1 MHPMV
6 RCRVPVSPTC
16 VGFRLRDGTT
26 VVPIVRVRADPDNPR
41 EPQPRLR
48 IGVEIRD
55 APEGGKRKYMIDR
68 SFPIATVF
76 NDPDVGYPL
85 AAFCGKS
92 PDDVY
97 AEIATETLW
106 RECKEFRLYVD
117 TRVPDCI
124 SVRVEFR
131 GETYWRYLPPEE
143 TGKICARS

>member
-1 MHPMV
+1 MRPMV
-6 RCRVPVSPTC
+6 RCGVPVSPTC
-16 VGFRLRDGTT
+16 VDIRLRNGTT

-48 IGVEIRD
+48 IGVEIRNARED
-55 APEGGKRKYMIDR
+55 GRREYMIDR
-68 SFPIATVF
+68 SFPLATVF

-85 AAFCGKS
+85 AAYRGMS

-97 AEIATETLW
+97 AQIATETLW
-106 RECKEFRLYVD
+106 RECREFRLYVD
-117 TRVPDCI
+117 PRVPDCV

-143 TGKICARS
+143 TGNICARP